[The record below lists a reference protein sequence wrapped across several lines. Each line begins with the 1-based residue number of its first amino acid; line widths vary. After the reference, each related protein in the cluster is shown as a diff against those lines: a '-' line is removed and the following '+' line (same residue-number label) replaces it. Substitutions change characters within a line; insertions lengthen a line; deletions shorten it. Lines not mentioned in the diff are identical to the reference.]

1 MKVPVEFDEIRP
13 FEPEELPQ
21 AYERLLANPQF
32 RKVIEFVLP
41 GVPFEMIEKKMYS
54 CKTNFEFQLNFCY
67 AFLQKL
73 VDSFT
78 KGFSMDISCISVDR
92 RYTFVSNHRDIVIDP
107 AFLGKGLIDNGF
119 KTTCEIAIG
128 DNLLSLPWVKDLVML
143 EIGRASC
150 RERV

>member
-73 VDSFT
+73 VDRS
-78 KGFSMDISCISVDR
+78 R
-92 RYTFVSNHRDIVIDP
+92 
-107 AFLGKGLIDNGF
+107 
-119 KTTCEIAIG
+119 
-128 DNLLSLPWVKDLVML
+128 
-143 EIGRASC
+143 RAS
-150 RERV
+150 RWTFRA